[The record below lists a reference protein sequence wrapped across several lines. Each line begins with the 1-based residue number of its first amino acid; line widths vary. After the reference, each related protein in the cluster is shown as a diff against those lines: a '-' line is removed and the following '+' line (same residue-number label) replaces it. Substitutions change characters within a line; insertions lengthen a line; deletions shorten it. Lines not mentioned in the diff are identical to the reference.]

1 MEFNGNGKIMEFLY
15 LKCFWKSVDTIS
27 PSETSLLGKF
37 YMHQENNA
45 PFMTKNVS
53 FALFSMGTFGTLKKN
68 KKNTDT
74 LSFIFENIFNSK

>member
-15 LKCFWKSVDTIS
+15 LKCFWKSVDTIL
-27 PSETSLLGKF
+27 PGETSLLGKF

-45 PFMTKNVS
+45 PFMAKNVS
-53 FALFSMGTFGTLKKN
+53 FVLFSMDTFGTLK

-74 LSFIFENIFNSK
+74 LSFIFLNIFNSK